1 MSLQMDNYR
10 TYDITEKVKTVIGE
24 KSETGE
30 KKVSVDVA
38 VLFDKDHH
46 RSLKAGKMEKEERSG
61 EDKTVW

>member
-1 MSLQMDNYR
+1 MDNYR

-24 KSETGE
+24 KSETRE
-30 KKVSVDVA
+30 KKVPVDVA

-46 RSLKAGKMEKEERSG
+46 RSLKGRKNGKEERPG